1 MKFKKYLIAGVG
13 ALTLAACTDLK
24 NAETDS
30 IVRKESG
37 GGFAAGNPSELLISA
52 YKDLGAYTDQANI
65 YALGQHP
72 TAEMIP
78 PTRGVDW
85 GDNGV
90 WRTLDQHTWD
100 ATHSWVTNAWNQ
112 LNQRIYK
119 CNEIIASNPSA
130 AQKAE
135 AQFLRAFNMFHVMD
149 YWGQVPFREVTD
161 GVDVN
166 PKILTRSEAFDFILK
181 DLTEALPNLPKAG
194 PAPVNAKA
202 SKAAAN
208 FLIAKMYLNKAADSR
223 P

>member
-1 MKFKKYLIAGVG
+1 MKNQIKKLVIAAVG
-13 ALTLAACTDLK
+13 IFSFHACTDLVVD
-24 NAETDS
+24 EVDS
-30 IVRKESG
+30 IVRTGGSSG
-37 GGFAAGNPSELLISA
+37 FTPGNPSELLISA

-72 TAEMIP
+72 SAEMIP

-100 ATHSWVTNAWNQ
+100 ATHSWVNNTWNQ

-135 AQFLRAFNMFHVMD
+135 AQFLRAYNMFHVVD
-149 YWGQVPFREVTD
+149 YYGQVPFREVTD

-166 PKILTRSEAFDFILK
+166 PKVLTRSEAFDFVLK
-181 DLTEALPNLPKAG
+181 DLTEALPGLEKEKKAEMD
-194 PAPVNAKA
+194 NMAKIE
-202 SKAAAN
+202 KKN
-208 FLIAKMYLNKAADSR
+208 GQMG
-223 P
+223 